1 MRLLPALAAA
11 ALALT
16 LAPAAHAQSS
26 GNSTGWMSSLG
37 SSNGELSSGL
47 TQGLSSGNLS
57 SAGSSTPEVHQE
69 LSRNYGSSLA
79 AIDTTFGILGL
90 LGDKS
95 TILTDMWKS
104 EQDIYPFP
112 IDESITTASLVSR
125 GAAKVPG
132 IENWVVASPSMGRN
146 VEVQVLV
153 GNGGPVVYML
163 EGIGATQNSNWFREG
178 YAQDVFAGTDA
189 TIAIPTQAAGSMWQD
204 WDNDDPKLGRYKWD
218 TFLTEELA
226 PILEEEVAHNGKRGL
241 IGLSMGASGAVM
253 MANNNPGFFDGV
265 AGISGCYSTTDSIGS
280 GTVKLTVG
288 NQGGDPNNMWS
299 TPESWERN
307 DVVLNPEGLR
317 GTQIYLSAA
326 TGVITD
332 EEREFYADRDVTD
345 QIAGSL
351 LEAGSR
357 QCTENLSESLTKS
370 GIDHTTDYLDEGA
383 HSWIMFGPQL
393 QPAWDGIKSALQ

>member
-26 GNSTGWMSSLG
+26 ANSTGWMSSLG

-47 TQGLSSGNLS
+47 TQGLSSGSLS
-57 SAGSSTPEVHQE
+57 STGSSLPETHQE
-69 LSRNYGSSLA
+69 FSRNYGSSLA

-90 LGDKS
+90 LGDNS
-95 TILTDMWKS
+95 TILTDLWKS

-112 IDESITTASLVSR
+112 IDESITTASLISR
-125 GAAKVPG
+125 TAMNQPG
-132 IENWVVASPSMGRN
+132 IERWTVASPSMGRN
-146 VEVQVLV
+146 VEVEVLV
-153 GNGGPVVYML
+153 GNGGPMVYML
-163 EGIGATQNSNWFREG
+163 EGIGATKNSNWFREG
-178 YAQDVFAGTDA
+178 YAQDVFEGTNA
-189 TIAIPTQAAGSMWQD
+189 TIVIPTQAAGSMWQD

-218 TFLTEELA
+218 TFVTEELA
-226 PILEEEVAHNGKRGL
+226 PIVEDEVSHNSKRGL

-288 NQGGDPNNMWS
+288 NQGGDPNNMWA
-299 TPESWERN
+299 TQEAWERN

-326 TGVITD
+326 NGEITD
-332 EEREFYADRDVTD
+332 EEREFYADREITD

-351 LEAGSR
+351 LEAGSLK
-357 QCTENLSESLTKS
+357 CTENLSDSLTKA
-370 GIDHTTDYLDEGA
+370 GIEHTADYLSAGA

>member
-1 MRLLPALAAA
+1 MRLLPALATAV
-11 ALALT
+11 LAFT

-26 GNSTGWMSSLG
+26 ANSTGWMSSLG

-57 SAGSSTPEVHQE
+57 STGSSLPETHQE
-69 LSRNYGSSLA
+69 FSRNYGSSLA

-90 LGDKS
+90 LGDNS
-95 TILTDMWKS
+95 TILTDLWKS

-112 IDESITTASLVSR
+112 IDESITTAELISR
-125 GAAKVPG
+125 TAHNQPG
-132 IENWVVASPSMGRN
+132 IERWIVASPSMGRN
-146 VEVQVLV
+146 VEVEVLV
-153 GNGGPVVYML
+153 GNGGPMVYML
-163 EGIGATQNSNWFREG
+163 EGIGATKNSNWFREG
-178 YAQDVFAGTDA
+178 YAQDVFEGTNA
-189 TIAIPTQAAGSMWQD
+189 TIVIPTQAAGSMWQD

-218 TFLTEELA
+218 TFVTEELA
-226 PILEEEVAHNGKRGL
+226 PIVEDEVSHNSKRGL

-280 GTVKLTVG
+280 GTIKLTVG

-299 TPESWERN
+299 TQEAWERN

-326 TGVITD
+326 NGEITD
-332 EEREFYADRDVTD
+332 EEREFYADREITD

-351 LEAGSR
+351 LEAGSLK
-357 QCTENLSESLTKS
+357 CTENLSDSLTKA
-370 GIDHTTDYLDEGA
+370 GIEHTPHYLGAGA

-393 QPAWDGIKSALQ
+393 QPAWDGIKSALY